1 MLSAYSSEDASEEQ
15 KLFFETHLILDIQT
29 TLTLQRSH
37 CKDFWW
43 NYNKNESCML
53 YVGKKEQ
60 QWLFLVSSLSEMHI
74 DFDFARPFLFFFFAC
89 TIGQIEV
96 NLLSPAKFAQ
106 PWFLPMS
113 ACLYY
118 TIFCF
123 SFLISILKNFC
134 F

>member
-1 MLSAYSSEDASEEQ
+1 MLSAYSSEDASEER

-74 DFDFARPFLFFFFAC
+74 DFDFARPFLFFFCVHDRADR
-89 TIGQIEV
+89 G
-96 NLLSPAKFAQ
+96 KFVQ
-106 PWFLPMS
+106 P
-113 ACLYY
+113 C
-118 TIFCF
+118 
-123 SFLISILKNFC
+123 
-134 F
+134 